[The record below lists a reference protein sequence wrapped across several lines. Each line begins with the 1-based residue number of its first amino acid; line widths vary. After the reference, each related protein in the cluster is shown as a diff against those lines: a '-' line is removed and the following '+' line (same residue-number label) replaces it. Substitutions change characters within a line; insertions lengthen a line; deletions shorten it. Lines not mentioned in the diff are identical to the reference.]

1 MKKRKRKYLSAED
14 FARLEESLNEA
25 LQHARGERHDL
36 RKTVRERP
44 VKKTRINICLDEDII
59 EHFRARAARPNA
71 APYQT
76 QINQAL
82 RDHLSPD
89 DHSTLTQQTEALADL
104 IAEKIA
110 RRLKPGRKA
119 A

>member
-1 MKKRKRKYLSAED
+1 MNRKKKYMSDEE

-36 RKTVRERP
+36 RKTVRARP
-44 VKKTRINICLDEDII
+44 VKKARINIMLDEDII
-59 EHFRARAARPNA
+59 EHFKARAARPNA

-82 RDHLSPD
+82 RGLLSQDARSAPA
-89 DHSTLTQQTEALADL
+89 QQTEALAEI
-104 IAEKIA
+104 IAEKVA
-110 RRLKPGRKA
+110 QRLKPGRRA